1 LKRVNNL
8 EVKMKKL
15 CALLL
20 GVGILSGCASTRFI
34 LVEQTAQSPSF
45 TVIPFD
51 GDSDFSRKV
60 EREILA
66 LYLIVLERPELRYI
80 STDALQTESEM
91 TGASA
96 MTSSV
101 SAVRIGKE
109 KSIQAPYYI
118 VDMVATYPH
127 STADYI
133 VVTYSY
139 ANEIRIIR
147 RSDLVLIAS
156 GEYAYRQLSEM
167 SKFVESVFVNANLA
181 NPKATEKVCK
191 VTSKTPRFER

>member
-1 LKRVNNL
+1 
-8 EVKMKKL
+8 MKKL
-15 CALLL
+15 YILLL

-66 LYLIVLERPELRYI
+66 LNLKVLERPELRYI
-80 STDALQTESEM
+80 STDALKTESE
-91 TGASA
+91 TAGASV
-96 MTSSV
+96 MTSRG
-101 SAVRIGKE
+101 SAVGIGKE
-109 KSIQAPYYI
+109 ESIQAPYYK
-118 VDMVATYPH
+118 VDMVAMYPH

-139 ANEIRIIR
+139 TNEIRIIR
-147 RSDLVLIAS
+147 RSDQVLVAS
-156 GEYAYRQLSEM
+156 GEYAYRQFSEM
-167 SKFVESVFVNANLA
+167 SKFVESVFVNANLVS
-181 NPKATEKVCK
+181 PKATEKVCK
-191 VTSKTPRFER
+191 VTSKTSRYVR